1 MSAPIK
7 VLFVCGKNKRRSPT
21 AAKVFENDRRMHVR
35 SAGLGETSRC
45 KVNASDLLWAD
56 LVLVMQRKYARRIQV
71 TFNHLDSL
79 PPMESLDIG
88 DDYKFMDPELIAV
101 LRTSVDTAIEN
112 YHLERENAEQADS

>member
-1 MSAPIK
+1 MS
-7 VLFVCGKNKRRSPT
+7 
-21 AAKVFENDRRMHVR
+21 VR

-112 YHLERENAEQADS
+112 YHLEQENADGPEL

>member
-7 VLFVCGKNKRRSPT
+7 ILFVCGKNNRRSPT
-21 AAKVFENDRRMHVR
+21 AAKVFANDRRMSVR
-35 SAGLGETSRC
+35 SAGLGEASRS
-45 KVNASDLLWAD
+45 KVTDSDLLWAD

-88 DDYKFMDPELIAV
+88 DDYTFMDPELIAV

-112 YHLERENAEQADS
+112 YHLERENAGEPNP